1 MLKQFVLSIG
11 LFCSVAY
18 SCGPEDI
25 TAEQLMETDCIEIAN
40 TIHAIYGLT
49 KDWTTYDTV
58 FVYRRKHSMEN
69 TTEIQDT
76 LFFDGLSDKNI
87 SVKEL
92 VTECKKA
99 VGGVQVR

>member
-18 SCGPEDI
+18 GCGPEDI
-25 TAEQLMETDCIEIAN
+25 TAEHLMETDCAEIAN
-40 TIHAIYGLT
+40 TIHAVYGLT

-58 FVYRRKHSMEN
+58 FVYRRLHSMEN

-76 LFFDGLSDKNI
+76 LFFSGLSDKNI
-87 SVKEL
+87 TFKEL
-92 VTECKKA
+92 VTECKNA
-99 VGGVQVR
+99 VGDV